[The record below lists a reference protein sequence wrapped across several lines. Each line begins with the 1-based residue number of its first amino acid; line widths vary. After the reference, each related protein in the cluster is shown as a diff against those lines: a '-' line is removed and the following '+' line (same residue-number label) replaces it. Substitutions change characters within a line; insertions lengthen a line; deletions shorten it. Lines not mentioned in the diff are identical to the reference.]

1 MSRSK
6 RKTPVR
12 GMSSSES
19 EKADKSAS
27 HRKLRRVARVA
38 VEQGE
43 PVLPL
48 ERELTNTW
56 SMDKDGKR
64 RFDPVKNPR
73 LMRK

>member
-19 EKADKSAS
+19 EKADKQAS

-48 ERELTNTW
+48 EKELTNTW

-64 RFDPVKNPR
+64 RFDPVAQPR